1 MDARSKSIGR
11 LVLGDDALR
20 NAILGVTLAI
30 LVVVVVGPRMF
41 TGMGDF
47 LIERGVIERG
57 VRLHAPNWS
66 LLAAQP
72 LAIKIHLTAAV
83 TALLIGIALMMR
95 VKGTGLHKV
104 LGWTWVIAMGVTAVS
119 SLFIR
124 QLNHGHFSFI
134 HLLSGW
140 TIVGLPG
147 AVYAIKRGK
156 VATHRKA
163 MTGMFVGGLLL
174 AGLFAFL
181 PGRLLWAL
189 VLG

>member
-1 MDARSKSIGR
+1 MDAKAKSIGR
-11 LVLGDDALR
+11 LMMRDDALR
-20 NAILGVTLAI
+20 NAILGVVLAVLI
-30 LVVVVVGPRMF
+30 VVVAGPKMF
-41 TGMGDF
+41 
-47 LIERGVIERG
+47 
-57 VRLHAPNWS
+57 
-66 LLAAQP
+66 
-72 LAIKIHLTAAV
+72 
-83 TALLIGIALMMR
+83 
-95 VKGTGLHKV
+95 TGLHKA

-124 QLNHGHFSFI
+124 QLNHSHFSFI

-156 VATHRKA
+156 VAAHRKA

-174 AGLFAFL
+174 AGLFAFI

-189 VLG
+189 FL

>member
-1 MDARSKSIGR
+1 MDAKAKSIGR

-20 NAILGVTLAI
+20 NAILGVVLAV
-30 LVVVVVGPRMF
+30 LVVVVAAPKMF
-41 TGMGDF
+41 TGMGGF
-47 LIERGVIERG
+47 LLERGVHP
-57 VRLHAPNWS
+57 HAPDWS

-72 LAIKIHLTAAV
+72 LAIKLHLTAAL
-83 TALLIGIALMMR
+83 TALLIGVALMMR
-95 VKGTGLHKV
+95 VKGTGLHKT

-124 QLNHGHFSFI
+124 QLNPGHFSFI

-147 AVYAIKRGK
+147 AIYAIKRGK
-156 VATHRKA
+156 VAVHRRA

-174 AGLFAFL
+174 AGLFAFI
-181 PGRLLWAL
+181 PGRLLWTL
-189 VLG
+189 FLG

>member
-1 MDARSKSIGR
+1 MDAKAKSIGR
-11 LVLGDDALR
+11 LVMGDDALR
-20 NAILGVTLAI
+20 NAILGVGLAVLI
-30 LVVVVVGPRMF
+30 VVVAGPRMF
-41 TGMGDF
+41 TGMGAF
-47 LIERGVIERG
+47 LVERGVHP
-57 VRLHAPNWS
+57 HAPNLS

-72 LAIKIHLTAAV
+72 LAIKIHLAAAI
-83 TALLIGIALMMR
+83 TALLIGVALMMR
-95 VKGTGLHKV
+95 VKGTGLHKT

-174 AGLFAFL
+174 AGLFAFI
-181 PGRLLWAL
+181 PGRLLWAM